1 MSIAERASPLD
12 QIRLAELQGIQRP
25 YKERVRLSL
34 DGDGLLVDSLF
45 ILSFKDLKTGKQLA
59 ITRDIRVPI
68 VAVIGDGSIRTY
80 GITPVHDKG
89 FDFTPLHLGFRP
101 SRPLIFIKSD
111 YRLAFMWD
119 DERSLNFSLESPKE
133 IRSEVPPENV
143 AHEEVLDRVTRAQQ
157 YLDSSRNG
165 SKNLYFF
172 FRYPK

>member
-1 MSIAERASPLD
+1 MSIAERACPLD

-45 ILSFKDLKTGKQLA
+45 ILSFKDLETGKQLA
-59 ITRDIRVPI
+59 IARDVRVP
-68 VAVIGDGSIRTY
+68 VVVVKGDGSIRTY
-80 GITPVHDKG
+80 RITPIHDKG

-111 YRLAFMWD
+111 YKLAFVWD

-133 IRSEVPPENV
+133 IRSEVVPENV
-143 AHEEVLDRVTRAQQ
+143 AHEEILNRIARAQQ
-157 YLDSSRNG
+157 YLDSSRG

-172 FRYPK
+172 FR